1 MEKDNQIV
9 SYRQCFLS
17 DSGRR
22 VLAHLLTEAG
32 YFDSDMKTTE
42 ELAVLNYAKK
52 IIKNMGIC
60 ITPDGVHQFV
70 NKLFEIAME
79 RIEK

>member
-1 MEKDNQIV
+1 MSETQTN
-9 SYRQCFLS
+9 SYRQTFIT

-22 VLAHLLTEAG
+22 VLAHLLVEAG
-32 YFDSDMKTTE
+32 FFDCDMKTTE

-60 ITPDGVHQFV
+60 QTPDSVSEYV
-70 NKLFEIAME
+70 NKLMEISIGKE
-79 RIEK
+79 I